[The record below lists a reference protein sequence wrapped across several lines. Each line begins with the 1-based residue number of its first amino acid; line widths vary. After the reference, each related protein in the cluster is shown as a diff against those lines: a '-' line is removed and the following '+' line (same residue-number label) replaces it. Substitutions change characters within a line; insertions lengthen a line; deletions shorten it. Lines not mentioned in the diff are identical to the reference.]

1 MPWCGGGTGRASQ
14 ALEAPP
20 SMPSLLAREGTD
32 SATMETITV
41 RRGTDGRTGAGDLM
55 RQRARRSDARGTDPG
70 YEGVTFDAGR
80 RWVSR

>member
-1 MPWCGGGTGRASQ
+1 
-14 ALEAPP
+14 
-20 SMPSLLAREGTD
+20 MPSLFAREGTD

-55 RQRARRSDARGTDPG
+55 HQRARRSDARGTDPG